1 MSMKGVSGWRLAVGL
16 GSREQSE
23 PTAYSLQPTALA
35 RAAALGALLL
45 ALTGCGNI
53 EPWVKPYE
61 RQALADPI
69 MSFNANP
76 VSSSYID
83 HVHDAREGARGA
95 TGGGG
100 GGCGCN

>member
-1 MSMKGVSGWRLAVGL
+1 MKVVSGWWSAV
-16 GSREQSE
+16 SSE
-23 PTAYSLQPTALA
+23 ARKRSESPTYSLQPTALR
-35 RAAALGALLL
+35 RAAACGLLL